1 MGIHIIYGFYVLGR
15 PILDPRLFH
24 CRILAGRLKLIVT
37 EISEFCQEDMNED
50 DVMVLD
56 GGDEIYVWIGNTAS
70 AEEKQ
75 QSLEMAKV

>member
-1 MGIHIIYGFYVLGR
+1 M
-15 PILDPRLFH
+15 FH

-70 AEEKQ
+70 PEEKQ
-75 QSLEMAKV
+75 QSLEMAKVMNKLTSE